1 MSPVRRFAAGAVL
14 AAVAILATAAPA
26 TAHDQLLESDP
37 GDGEHL
43 DAAPSS
49 VTMTFS
55 GELLVLD
62 ESTAGAVVLVVD
74 AEGEDWATGEVEV
87 RGRNVTAALRTDMPD
102 GGYQVRWQ
110 VVSED
115 GHPIAGSSPSPS
127 ETPSRWSRH
136 RTRSRPPP
144 PRKTRRPHRIRT
156 QTRRATR
163 SGSCSSAG
171 RERHS
176 PSLLSPSSSS
186 SAAVARPP
194 WRRNP
199 ATTRQR
205 TPERHHHEHS
215 HLPPRLGA
223 AIVLSLVALTGC
235 TAPTAETP
243 TSAPPVRSSGS
254 TTPGSSRPMTAC
266 PRASAYSSTRARR
279 T

>member
-115 GHPIAGSSPSPS
+115 GHPIAGVIPF
-127 ETPSRWSRH
+127 
-136 RTRSRPPP
+136 
-144 PRKTRRPHRIRT
+144 
-156 QTRRATR
+156 
-163 SGSCSSAG
+163 
-171 RERHS
+171 
-176 PSLLSPSSSS
+176 
-186 SAAVARPP
+186 AVGDAVPLESTE
-194 WRRNP
+194 NP
-199 ATTRQR
+199 
-205 TPERHHHEHS
+205 E
-215 HLPPRLGA
+215 
-223 AIVLSLVALTGC
+223 
-235 TAPTAETP
+235 PT
-243 TSAPPVRSSGS
+243 TSAPDD
-254 TTPGSSRPMTAC
+254 
-266 PRASAYSSTRARR
+266 SSTASDQNADKRGDPIRVLLVGGAGAALAVAAFTLLLILRRRRAAAVPPESGDD
-279 T
+279 TAENS

>member
-115 GHPIAGSSPSPS
+115 GHPIAGVIPFAVGDAVPLESTQNSEPTSSAPDDSS
-127 ETPSRWSRH
+127 TASDQNADETGDPIRVLLVGGAGAALAVAAFAVLLIL
-136 RTRSRPPP
+136 
-144 PRKTRRPHRIRT
+144 RR
-156 QTRRATR
+156 RRA
-163 SGSCSSAG
+163 
-171 RERHS
+171 
-176 PSLLSPSSSS
+176 
-186 SAAVARPP
+186 AAVA
-194 WRRNP
+194 
-199 ATTRQR
+199 
-205 TPERHHHEHS
+205 PES
-215 HLPPRLGA
+215 GDD
-223 AIVLSLVALTGC
+223 
-235 TAPTAETP
+235 TAEN
-243 TSAPPVRSSGS
+243 SRKASS
-254 TTPGSSRPMTAC
+254 
-266 PRASAYSSTRARR
+266 
-279 T
+279 

>member
-62 ESTAGAVVLVVD
+62 ESTAGTVVLVVD

-115 GHPIAGSSPSPS
+115 GHPIAGVIPFAVGDAVPLESTQNPEPTSSAPDDSS
-127 ETPSRWSRH
+127 TASDQNADETGDPIRVLLVGGAGAALAVAAFALLLNL
-136 RTRSRPPP
+136 
-144 PRKTRRPHRIRT
+144 RR
-156 QTRRATR
+156 RRA
-163 SGSCSSAG
+163 
-171 RERHS
+171 
-176 PSLLSPSSSS
+176 
-186 SAAVARPP
+186 AAVPP
-194 WRRNP
+194 
-199 ATTRQR
+199 
-205 TPERHHHEHS
+205 ES
-215 HLPPRLGA
+215 GDD
-223 AIVLSLVALTGC
+223 
-235 TAPTAETP
+235 TAEN
-243 TSAPPVRSSGS
+243 S
-254 TTPGSSRPMTAC
+254 
-266 PRASAYSSTRARR
+266 
-279 T
+279 

>member
-1 MSPVRRFAAGAVL
+1 MSPIRRFAAGAVL

-26 TAHDQLLESDP
+26 TAHDRLLESDP

-115 GHPIAGSSPSPS
+115 GHPIAGVIPFAVGDSVPLESTENLEPSASAPGGSSTASDQNAD
-127 ETPSRWSRH
+127 ETGDP
-136 RTRSRPPP
+136 
-144 PRKTRRPHRIRT
+144 IRVLLV
-156 QTRRATR
+156 
-163 SGSCSSAG
+163 GGAG
-171 RERHS
+171 
-176 PSLLSPSSSS
+176 
-186 SAAVARPP
+186 AAVAVAVFALLLILRRRRAAAVPP
-194 WRRNP
+194 
-199 ATTRQR
+199 
-205 TPERHHHEHS
+205 ES
-215 HLPPRLGA
+215 GDD
-223 AIVLSLVALTGC
+223 
-235 TAPTAETP
+235 TAEN
-243 TSAPPVRSSGS
+243 S
-254 TTPGSSRPMTAC
+254 
-266 PRASAYSSTRARR
+266 
-279 T
+279 

>member
-115 GHPIAGSSPSPS
+115 GHPIAGVIPFAVGDAVPLESTQNPEPTSSAPDDSS
-127 ETPSRWSRH
+127 TASDQNADETGDPIRVLLVGGAGAALAVAAFALLLNL
-136 RTRSRPPP
+136 
-144 PRKTRRPHRIRT
+144 RR
-156 QTRRATR
+156 RRA
-163 SGSCSSAG
+163 
-171 RERHS
+171 
-176 PSLLSPSSSS
+176 
-186 SAAVARPP
+186 AAVPP
-194 WRRNP
+194 
-199 ATTRQR
+199 
-205 TPERHHHEHS
+205 ES
-215 HLPPRLGA
+215 GDD
-223 AIVLSLVALTGC
+223 
-235 TAPTAETP
+235 TAEN
-243 TSAPPVRSSGS
+243 S
-254 TTPGSSRPMTAC
+254 
-266 PRASAYSSTRARR
+266 
-279 T
+279 

>member
-115 GHPIAGSSPSPS
+115 GHPIAGVIPFAVGDAVPLESTQNPEPTSSAPENSS
-127 ETPSRWSRH
+127 TASDQNADETGDPIRVLLVGGAGAALAVAAF
-136 RTRSRPPP
+136 TLLLIL
-144 PRKTRRPHRIRT
+144 RR
-156 QTRRATR
+156 RRA
-163 SGSCSSAG
+163 
-171 RERHS
+171 
-176 PSLLSPSSSS
+176 
-186 SAAVARPP
+186 AAVPP
-194 WRRNP
+194 
-199 ATTRQR
+199 
-205 TPERHHHEHS
+205 ES
-215 HLPPRLGA
+215 GDD
-223 AIVLSLVALTGC
+223 
-235 TAPTAETP
+235 TAEN
-243 TSAPPVRSSGS
+243 S
-254 TTPGSSRPMTAC
+254 
-266 PRASAYSSTRARR
+266 
-279 T
+279 

>member
-87 RGRNVTAALRTDMPD
+87 RGRNVTAALRTDIPD

-115 GHPIAGSSPSPS
+115 GHPIAGVIPFAVGDAVPLESTGNPEPTASAPDDSSTASDQNAD
-127 ETPSRWSRH
+127 ETGDPIRVLLVGGAGAALAVAAFALLLNL
-136 RTRSRPPP
+136 
-144 PRKTRRPHRIRT
+144 RR
-156 QTRRATR
+156 RRA
-163 SGSCSSAG
+163 
-171 RERHS
+171 
-176 PSLLSPSSSS
+176 
-186 SAAVARPP
+186 AAVPP
-194 WRRNP
+194 
-199 ATTRQR
+199 
-205 TPERHHHEHS
+205 ES
-215 HLPPRLGA
+215 GDD
-223 AIVLSLVALTGC
+223 
-235 TAPTAETP
+235 TAEN
-243 TSAPPVRSSGS
+243 S
-254 TTPGSSRPMTAC
+254 
-266 PRASAYSSTRARR
+266 
-279 T
+279 

>member
-43 DAAPSS
+43 DAAPSG

-115 GHPIAGSSPSPS
+115 GHPIAGVIPFAVGDAVPLESTQNPEP
-127 ETPSRWSRH
+127 TPSAPDDSSTASDQNADETSDPIRVLLVGGAGAALAVAAFAVLLIL
-136 RTRSRPPP
+136 
-144 PRKTRRPHRIRT
+144 RR
-156 QTRRATR
+156 RRA
-163 SGSCSSAG
+163 
-171 RERHS
+171 
-176 PSLLSPSSSS
+176 
-186 SAAVARPP
+186 AAVA
-194 WRRNP
+194 
-199 ATTRQR
+199 
-205 TPERHHHEHS
+205 PES
-215 HLPPRLGA
+215 GDD
-223 AIVLSLVALTGC
+223 
-235 TAPTAETP
+235 TAEN
-243 TSAPPVRSSGS
+243 S
-254 TTPGSSRPMTAC
+254 
-266 PRASAYSSTRARR
+266 
-279 T
+279 

>member
-87 RGRNVTAALRTDMPD
+87 RGRNVTAALRTDLPD

-115 GHPIAGSSPSPS
+115 GHPIAGVIPFAVGDAVPLESTQNPEPTSSAPDDSS
-127 ETPSRWSRH
+127 TASDQNADETGDPIRVLLVGGAGAALAVAAFSVLLIL
-136 RTRSRPPP
+136 
-144 PRKTRRPHRIRT
+144 RR
-156 QTRRATR
+156 RRA
-163 SGSCSSAG
+163 
-171 RERHS
+171 
-176 PSLLSPSSSS
+176 
-186 SAAVARPP
+186 AAVA
-194 WRRNP
+194 
-199 ATTRQR
+199 
-205 TPERHHHEHS
+205 PES
-215 HLPPRLGA
+215 GDD
-223 AIVLSLVALTGC
+223 
-235 TAPTAETP
+235 TAEN
-243 TSAPPVRSSGS
+243 SRKASS
-254 TTPGSSRPMTAC
+254 
-266 PRASAYSSTRARR
+266 
-279 T
+279 

>member
-37 GDGEHL
+37 GDGERL

-115 GHPIAGSSPSPS
+115 GHPIAGVIPF
-127 ETPSRWSRH
+127 
-136 RTRSRPPP
+136 
-144 PRKTRRPHRIRT
+144 
-156 QTRRATR
+156 
-163 SGSCSSAG
+163 
-171 RERHS
+171 
-176 PSLLSPSSSS
+176 
-186 SAAVARPP
+186 AVGDAVPLESTE
-194 WRRNP
+194 NP
-199 ATTRQR
+199 
-205 TPERHHHEHS
+205 E
-215 HLPPRLGA
+215 
-223 AIVLSLVALTGC
+223 
-235 TAPTAETP
+235 PT
-243 TSAPPVRSSGS
+243 TSAPDD
-254 TTPGSSRPMTAC
+254 
-266 PRASAYSSTRARR
+266 SSTASDQNADETGDPIRVLLVGGAGAALAVAAFTLLLILRRHRAAAVPPESGDD
-279 T
+279 TAENS